1 MKKCSALL
9 LGLMMSLGI
18 VTNAQAATYRM
29 AMVTPP
35 AHNWNKVSEK
45 MNTELKELSDGK
57 NQIRIFP
64 LSQLGTDSQ
73 VITTMQTGGIQL
85 AVLTSTSLSTRVP
98 EFNAWSMPFVIKDI
112 EHAFA
117 AAKSESGQE
126 MLKLLE
132 SQGLVGIGYTFAGMR
147 QVLSGK
153 PVNNAEDFKN
163 MKIRS
168 VPSEVYSDFW
178 RRLGAAPTAL
188 DPADIISALN
198 TNLLDAVDADFDLA
212 ANMKYQEHA
221 PNLVVSNHMSFP
233 GVIVASKRWWDTLN
247 DKEKQD
253 VLTAFERVERWGVE
267 QQIEAE
273 KNNLEALKND
283 GAVVMEVDISALE
296 EVGGKMVEEYSAK
309 YPLIKKFYE
318 ENNK

>member
-1 MKKCSALL
+1 MKKWSTLA
-9 LGLMMSLGI
+9 LGLMMGLGI
-18 VTNAQAATYRM
+18 VANAQAATYRM
-29 AMVTPP
+29 AMVTHPT
-35 AHNWNKVSEK
+35 HNWNKVSEK
-45 MNTELKELSDGK
+45 MNTELQALSDGK

-73 VITTMQTGGIQL
+73 VITTMQTGGVQL

-98 EFNAWSMPFVIKDI
+98 EFSAWSMPFIIDDI
-112 EHAFA
+112 EQAYA

-132 SQGLVGIGYTFAGMR
+132 PQGLVGIGYAFAGMR
-147 QVLSGK
+147 QVLSVK
-153 PVNNAEDFKN
+153 PVNSVDDFKN

-168 VPSEVYSDFW
+168 VPSEVYSEFW
-178 RRLGAAPTAL
+178 RKLGAAPTAL

-212 ANMKYQEHA
+212 VSMKYQEQA
-221 PNLVVSNHMSFP
+221 PNLVVSNHMPFP
-233 GVIVASKRWWDTLN
+233 GVIVASKRWWDTLS
-247 DKEKQD
+247 DEDKQD
-253 VLTAFERVERWGVE
+253 VLTAFENVERWGVD

-273 KNNLEALKND
+273 KNNLETLKND
-283 GAVVMEVDISALE
+283 GAKVMDIDITALR
-296 EVGGKMVEEYSAK
+296 EVGEQMVEDYSAK

-318 ENNK
+318 ENKK

>member
-1 MKKCSALL
+1 MKKWSNLA
-9 LGLMMSLGI
+9 LGLMIGLG
-18 VTNAQAATYRM
+18 VVASSQAATYRM

-35 AHNWNKVSEK
+35 THNWTKVSEQ
-45 MNTELKELSDGK
+45 MNTELKKINGGK

-73 VITTMQTGGIQL
+73 VITTMQTGGVQL

-98 EFNAWSMPFVIKDI
+98 EFNAWSMPFIIDDI
-112 EHAFA
+112 EHAYA
-117 AAKSESGQE
+117 AAKSDSGQE

-132 SQGLVGIGYTFAGMR
+132 TQGLIGIGYTFAGMR
-147 QVLSGK
+147 QILSIK
-153 PVNNAEDFKN
+153 PVHSVDDFKN

-168 VPSEVYSDFW
+168 VPSEVYSEFW
-178 RRLGAAPTAL
+178 RKLGAAPTAL

-212 ANMKYQEHA
+212 VSMKYQEQA
-221 PNLVVSNHMSFP
+221 PNLVVSNHMPFP

-247 DKEKQD
+247 DKDKQD
-253 VLTAFERVERWGVE
+253 IITAFENVERWGVD

-273 KNNLEALKND
+273 KNNLEKLQEDGAKIMDIDITALKD
-283 GAVVMEVDISALE
+283 
-296 EVGGKMVEEYSAK
+296 VGKQMVEDYSAK

-318 ENNK
+318 ENKK

>member
-1 MKKCSALL
+1 MKKWSAMALASA
-9 LGLMMSLGI
+9 MCLGI
-18 VTNAQAATYRM
+18 VANATAATYRM
-29 AMVTPP
+29 AMVTHPT
-35 AHNWNKVSEK
+35 HNWNKVSEK
-45 MNTELKELSDGK
+45 MNAELQELSEGK

-98 EFNAWSMPFVIKDI
+98 EFNAWSMPFVIDDI
-112 EHAFA
+112 EHAYSA
-117 AAKSESGQE
+117 ATSESGKE
-126 MLKLLE
+126 ILELLE
-132 SQGLVGIGYTFAGMR
+132 SQGLVGIGYAFAGMR
-147 QVLSGK
+147 QVLSVK
-153 PVNNAEDFKN
+153 PVNSVEDFKN

-178 RRLGAAPTAL
+178 RKLGAAPTAL

-212 ANMKYQEHA
+212 VSMRYQEQA
-221 PNLVVSNHMSFP
+221 PNLIVSNHMPFP
-233 GVIVASKRWWDTLN
+233 GVIVASKRWWDKLS
-247 DKEKQD
+247 DEDKQD
-253 VLTAFERVERWGVE
+253 ILTAFERAERWGVD

-273 KNNLEALKND
+273 IKNLESLKKD
-283 GAVVMEVDISALE
+283 GALVMDVDVSALE
-296 EVGGKMVEEYSAK
+296 KAGEEMVQEYSSK

-318 ENNK
+318 ENKN